1 MPKPTKTELIRAALL
16 ARGYSQLQPKEPL
29 ATSGWKFKISF
40 THARRLDTPASVVS
54 LGDSAAVRLGRVPM
68 PRAMLDS
75 LVLEG
80 EAVLAAKASR
90 PITLADIGL

>member
-1 MPKPTKTELIRAALL
+1 
-16 ARGYSQLQPKEPL
+16 
-29 ATSGWKFKISF
+29 
-40 THARRLDTPASVVS
+40 
-54 LGDSAAVRLGRVPM
+54 M